1 MCFIEKKCF
10 ILIQFL
16 KFIAYFENIF
26 YVYGNNMNWK

>member
-1 MCFIEKKCF
+1 
-10 ILIQFL
+10 L